1 MSAPRV
7 LILGGHGKVSL
18 FLQPILL
25 AKKWNVTAVV
35 RNRDHED
42 EILALGKDK
51 PGKIEVLVDSLDDVK
66 DVSHA
71 SKVLE
76 QVKPDVVVFSAGV
89 FSVLPM
95 MLSS

>member
-1 MSAPRV
+1 M
-7 LILGGHGKVSL
+7 SL
-18 FLQPILL
+18 FLQPLLL
-25 AKKWNVTAVV
+25 AKKWNVTSVV

-51 PGKIEVLVDSLDDVK
+51 PGNIEVLVYSLDDVK